1 MQSGTDKGQAG
12 PRRQIHREGTDTGHH
27 TGERGTDGPFVIGH
41 YPTEFTNFTGIQGRI
56 QRCAFLYKSSAGRR
70 QVSREL
76 CGWRGTACRGVPGC
90 LSCLSASLWG
100 SCVLPARVIC
110 SRDSAAHNKQC
121 AKKMMYLHD
130 MSLRFLMRRYGKPS
144 G

>member
-1 MQSGTDKGQAG
+1 M
-12 PRRQIHREGTDTGHH
+12 
-27 TGERGTDGPFVIGH
+27 
-41 YPTEFTNFTGIQGRI
+41 
-56 QRCAFLYKSSAGRR
+56 
-70 QVSREL
+70 
-76 CGWRGTACRGVPGC
+76 CGWRGAACGGAPGS